1 MAKKISSRKIIVPSF
16 ILIFILMIGLTSYF
30 FSKLSFV
37 FKERQQ
43 KEIFHHL
50 LSLADV
56 YSEELLLKVNSNW
69 QTVDSTVVFCE
80 NNDKAD
86 LYDLKIFLLSKKYE
100 WDVEDIALYTE
111 TGSVYDEFGT
121 KIEKNETVKRLGILP
136 VTKHLYT
143 FENGLLN
150 YVRYVKSSITINGEK
165 LVAVST
171 SKSIESL
178 FEELSNKYFEDDA
191 YYCIINNSGN
201 LLVDPINPKFS
212 FPEDIASFVENNDM
226 EIFGENG
233 ISLKESLQKSL
244 IFSGTF
250 YNTFDDKTHY
260 IITIPMTSRVKYEP
274 TKGHFGI
281 IIPED
286 IIAKNYTD
294 YSKYVTRISTILIV
308 FVSLLMLFV
317 FLLAYKNKSRIIQNT
332 LVETEKSQNE
342 KLKMALSMAEQS
354 NNAKT
359 SFLSNMSH
367 DIRTP
372 LNAIISMTDFALQEK
387 DVPKK
392 VSYYL
397 DIIRNSSNH
406 LMRLINNVLD
416 MTRIESGK
424 LIIKQEPFD
433 MAVLLSDVTN
443 IVRTDCN
450 KKKITL
456 YTETSS
462 VEHTH
467 LVGDKLN
474 IQRILIN
481 LLSNAVKFTP
491 EYGSIWFTIEEN
503 KSLRAETCS
512 LRFVVEDTGFGIKKE
527 NLDSIF
533 KPFVRENTSKTT
545 NVEGTGLGLAITKN
559 LIETMGGSISVESVE
574 NQGTKFCVD
583 LFFPI
588 SSEKN
593 VYQQPDYDKKDKAA
607 YDFGGIKALVVE
619 DNIINRQIIGVL
631 LQNINIK
638 YDFAE
643 NGKVALEKIANSPS
657 NSYDLIYMD
666 IQMPEL
672 NGYETTETLRKGE
685 KEEYHTIPIIA
696 MTANVFDEDV
706 EKCRKSGMNAHI
718 GKPIDPSQL
727 AYVTNQ
733 VLSNKNVDIFSEI
746 VGGGYFIS
754 E

>member
-100 WDVEDIALYTE
+100 WEVEDIALYTE

-150 YVRYVKSSITINGEK
+150 YVRHVKSSITINGEK

-191 YYCIINNSGN
+191 YYCIINNSGK

-212 FPEDIASFVENNDM
+212 YPEDIASFVENNDM
-226 EIFGENG
+226 KIFGENG

-424 LIIKQEPFD
+424 LIIKQEPFN

-574 NQGTKFCVD
+574 NQGTKVCVD

-746 VGGGYFIS
+746 VGGGVLHF
-754 E
+754 